1 MEKHICHD
9 QDPAF
14 IMWAMGVGERE
25 REGVLQGFCRWS
37 LLQRKLLPVLERL
50 NEIKSFADA
59 MSVTLRKRGNDKEVR
74 IKQQIYIW
82 RER

>member
-1 MEKHICHD
+1 
-9 QDPAF
+9 
-14 IMWAMGVGERE
+14 MWVMRVGERE

-37 LLQRKLLPVLERL
+37 LPQRNLLPVLERL
-50 NEIKSFADA
+50 IEIKSFADA
-59 MSVTLRKRGNDKEVR
+59 VSVTLRKRGHGKEAR

>member
-1 MEKHICHD
+1 MEPPPK
-9 QDPAF
+9 
-14 IMWAMGVGERE
+14 
-25 REGVLQGFCRWS
+25 
-37 LLQRKLLPVLERL
+37 KLLPVLEGL

-59 MSVTLRKRGNDKEVR
+59 ISVTLRKRGNDKEVR